1 MEKLVLNP
9 TTSALNVVDQKDLDK
24 VIQMTLKQLV
34 TKLLQIS
41 GPFAKNAF
49 ILHNTKALLSGS
61 SIEVSG
67 NRKIQAFTKDG
78 IGTLEQ
84 IEYTSPIQR
93 YIKDEV
99 LTWIG
104 QRVDAMC
111 HDGTTTSM
119 LFTASFLMYMIE
131 NREVFRFYT
140 NSYVEECY
148 ENVVNEINKRLND
161 YKITVKGLYTDLNNI
176 LKEENL
182 HISEEQVRMM
192 MASMQAATSSSGR
205 KDVADAVAH
214 VVAHSPDTK
223 EELMNIN
230 YITPKVETEEVGINT
245 IQQECDFILP
255 VSLFDHTLLDTKTH
269 EFDCENANILL
280 LREGLSRDTM
290 TAQGL
295 VNYLNEHVDY
305 YKTTK
310 DVFVL
315 LVPDSGAGQLD
326 LDWLLTL
333 ISEMKEKGVTI
344 FPAAYQRPFNYN
356 VNGAFWYYADALN
369 GKADV
374 LDVDE
379 LKIGSEDYITI
390 EKSVIPNV
398 KIHVTPYQM
407 TFTDIIPILD
417 RTTNLEKAKYVQEEI
432 AKKVIELNI
441 HPGEL
446 EPELYPHYTATKKYF
461 EDQIK
466 LYQSQKDGSYENVIT
481 DLRRALADMKVY
493 RPWYINIMGKTH
505 DVDMYK
511 SIIED
516 SAGAAMIALSDGV
529 FFSGPSKLFTV
540 IASMIGDPEYPKDQ
554 VSITLLTCMIQAA
567 KDMIYAMFGDN
578 CWCFVNTFEN
588 ILGFS
593 SSKYGYVNAFEGM
606 SVIRQMNSVPFG
618 YMYPEIKK
626 EFILRHH
633 VDLNGSPD
641 GPFLTYVKSIFW
653 PKMLQED
660 DIIITPP
667 CQVGNLFEVL
677 FHRLREVTLRLVL
690 TDNLIAPG
698 TIWDDGSLTKKA

>member
-9 TTSALNVVDQKDLDK
+9 STSALNVVDRDNLDK
-24 VIQMTLKQLV
+24 VLKMTLKQLV
-34 TKLLQIS
+34 MKLLQVS

-49 ILHNTKALLSGS
+49 ILHNTKALVAGS

-67 NRKIQAFTKDG
+67 NRKIQEFTKDG

-84 IEYTSPIQR
+84 IEYASPIQR

-99 LTWIG
+99 LTWVG

-119 LFTASFLMYMIE
+119 LFTASFLMYMLE
-131 NREVFRFYT
+131 NRETFRFYN
-140 NSYVEECY
+140 NSYIEAVY
-148 ENVVNEINKRLND
+148 EDVTKEILKRLD
-161 YKITVKGLYTDLNNI
+161 EYKITVSGMYADLNNI

-182 HISEEQVRMM
+182 QISEEQVRVM
-192 MASMQAATSSSGR
+192 MATMQAATSSSGR
-205 KDVADAVAH
+205 KDVIDAVSK
-214 VVAHSPDTK
+214 VVSHSPDTK
-223 EELMNIN
+223 EELLNIN
-230 YITPKVETEEVGINT
+230 YITPKVETKEVGISA

-255 VSLFDHTLLDTKTH
+255 ISLFDHTLLDTKTH
-269 EFDCENANILL
+269 EFNCDKADILL

-295 VNYLNEHVDY
+295 VNYLNEHKEM
-305 YKTTK
+305 YKNTGN
-310 DVFVL
+310 VFVL
-315 LVPDSGAGQLD
+315 LVPSSGAGQLD
-326 LDWLLTL
+326 LDWLLSL
-333 ISEMKEKGVTI
+333 ISSMKESDVTI
-344 FPAAYQRPFNYN
+344 FPAAYERPFNYN

-374 LDVDE
+374 PDVDE
-379 LKIGSEDYITI
+379 LQIGSQDYITI
-390 EKSVIPNV
+390 EKSVIKNV

-417 RTTNLEKAKYVQEEI
+417 RTTDTEKAKQVQEVV
-432 AKKVIELNI
+432 AKKAMELNI

-446 EPELYPHYTATKKYF
+446 EPELYPHYTAAKLYF
-461 EDQIK
+461 ENQIK
-466 LYQSQKDGSYENVIT
+466 LYQSQKDGNYENIIT
-481 DLRRALADMKVY
+481 DLRRALADMRVY

-505 DVDMYK
+505 DVDMFK
-511 SIIED
+511 SIITD
-516 SAGAAMIALSDGV
+516 SAGAAMVALSDGV

-540 IASMIGDPEYPKDQ
+540 LANMISDPEYPKDQ
-554 VSITLLTCMIQAA
+554 ISITLITCMIQAA

-578 CWCFVNTFEN
+578 CWSFVNTFEN

-593 SSKYGYVNAFEGM
+593 SSKYGYVNASEGM
-606 SVIRQMNSVPFG
+606 SIIKQMNNMPFG
-618 YMYPEIKK
+618 YMHPDIKK

-633 VDLNGSPD
+633 IDLNQSPD
-641 GPFLTYVKSIFW
+641 LPFLIYVKSIFW
-653 PKMLQED
+653 PKMLGEN

-667 CQVGNLFEVL
+667 CQVGNLFDVL

-698 TIWDDGSLTKKA
+698 TIWDDGSLTRK